1 MITFYISCT
10 YTSPPLPV
18 GGDAGIDLD
27 GERQREG
34 APYERVE
41 ICEAPENTPAQTQTC
56 GRRASLRSLRPH
68 TRYLLEGQAPE
79 EQTRQ
84 PLLNAPP
91 PGRAAS
97 RWWSA
102 RRR

>member
-41 ICEAPENTPAQTQTC
+41 ICEAPENTIIMIIF
-56 GRRASLRSLRPH
+56 
-68 TRYLLEGQAPE
+68 
-79 EQTRQ
+79 
-84 PLLNAPP
+84 
-91 PGRAAS
+91 
-97 RWWSA
+97 
-102 RRR
+102 